1 MQVQATFLLQF
12 ITVVECRLRQAH
24 RRGFWASH
32 SVRSPMRL
40 VPVLE
45 ELLSSRARIHR
56 LLLVVRPSYPTLT
69 PCRLLRILL
78 GGGLCLLLA
87 DLTSPALV
95 PHSIDSKS
103 LILYGGGGRVDKLL
117 ACPSLSPTVGEDTS
131 GKIPPVLRADSPV
144 LCRKAPS
151 VPLPLTAILISVL

>member
-1 MQVQATFLLQF
+1 MQVQATSLLQF

-32 SVRSPMRL
+32 PVRSPMRL

-56 LLLVVRPSYPTLT
+56 LFLVVRPSYPTLI

-103 LILYGGGGRVDKLL
+103 LILYGGGASGQASGLSQPVSDSWRGCVGKDPFSP
-117 ACPSLSPTVGEDTS
+117 PSG
-131 GKIPPVLRADSPV
+131 
-144 LCRKAPS
+144 
-151 VPLPLTAILISVL
+151 